1 MRSPCNVTA
10 TLLCLRPE
18 LVGINGVWPAEGT
31 NTAAQHVQVPST
43 EQSTIG
49 GIFIRCIVAI
59 FKTQTW
65 IHKLVQKPTD
75 MKCCVGCAKP

>member
-18 LVGINGVWPAEGT
+18 LVGISRVWPAEGT

-43 EQSTIG
+43 EQSTIS

-59 FKTQTW
+59 FL
-65 IHKLVQKPTD
+65 KLKRGYTSWYSQPYSWKKPTQ
-75 MKCCVGCAKP
+75 A

>member
-59 FKTQTW
+59 FKTNVDTQ
-65 IHKLVQKPTD
+65 
-75 MKCCVGCAKP
+75 VGTETYRHEVLCRVC